1 MRSGFVNILG
11 KPNAGK
17 STLLNALVGE
27 KLAIV
32 SSKVQTTR
40 HRIRAFVNG
49 PDYQIVF
56 SDTPGVIE
64 PKYKLHEK
72 MMHAVTTSLEDADV
86 CLLVA
91 DLRDNFDELDQLF
104 SSLKLKVPALLV
116 LNKSD
121 LVKSDKIAAAKQYFT
136 DKSYA
141 AAIVVLSAQSKDQV
155 QGLVGKIVELLP
167 EGAPFY
173 GEDELTDMPTKFFTG
188 ELIREKI
195 FELFD
200 EEIPYQS
207 TVMISK
213 FEERENIIKIS
224 AEIIVQR
231 ESQKAII
238 LGTKG
243 AMIKKLGMLSRQA
256 IEQFLDEKVYL
267 ELFVKVRSNWRNNDL
282 FLKEYGYIQ

>member
-1 MRSGFVNILG
+1 MKSGFVNILG

-17 STLLNALVGE
+17 STLLNALIGE

-40 HRIRAFVNG
+40 HRIRAFLNG

-72 MMHAVTTSLEDADV
+72 MMHAVKTSMEDADV

-91 DLRDNFDELDQLF
+91 DLRDDFIELDNLF
-104 SSLKLKVPALLV
+104 SSLKLKVKSILI

-121 LVKSDKIAAAKQYFT
+121 MVRADRIKSAKEFFQDKPYCKKVIVMSATSKLHVQELIA
-136 DKSYA
+136 D
-141 AAIVVLSAQSKDQV
+141 VVT
-155 QGLVGKIVELLP
+155 LLP
-167 EGAPFY
+167 EGEPFY
-173 GEDELTDMPTKFFTG
+173 GEDELTDLPTKFFTG

-207 TVMISK
+207 TVMVSK
-213 FEERENIIKIS
+213 FEEQQSLIKIS

-243 AMIKKLGMLSRQA
+243 AMIKKLGMLSRVS
-256 IEQFLDEKVYL
+256 IEQFLDSKVYL
-267 ELFVKVRSNWRNNDL
+267 ELFVKVRSNWRNNDIY
-282 FLKEYGYIQ
+282 LKEYGYVQ